1 MDPLIQRLQVAQ
13 NFAQAL
19 ITLLE
24 LPIKPTRAQVQATI
38 DTANA
43 QLKNIIAQE
52 TTPTAPL
59 VPPQLVPATAT
70 TTATAGKTT

>member
-1 MDPLIQRLQVAQ
+1 MDPLIQRLQIAQ
-13 NFAQAL
+13 SFAQSL

-24 LPIKPTRAQVQATI
+24 LPIKPTRAQVQAAI
-38 DTANA
+38 DTANTG
-43 QLKNIIAQE
+43 LKSVIAQE

-70 TTATAGKTT
+70 TGKTS

>member
-13 NFAQAL
+13 NFAQEL

-52 TTPTAPL
+52 TTPAAPL
-59 VPPQLVPATAT
+59 VPPQLVPASATAT
-70 TTATAGKTT
+70 TGKTS

>member
-1 MDPLIQRLQVAQ
+1 MDPLLQRLQIAQ

-24 LPIKPTRAQVQATI
+24 LPTKPPRAQVQTAI
-38 DTANA
+38 DTANLA
-43 QLKNIIAQE
+43 LKNVIAQE

-59 VPPQLVPATAT
+59 VPPQLVPAAATA
-70 TTATAGKTT
+70 AAGKTS